1 MDPTALMDRTATLT
15 RVVEA
20 ATRDEYNDVEHTETS
35 STVAC
40 WFHQRSMAEQTTF
53 GQVAVGTAV
62 FYLPAATVIG
72 KADRLIFD
80 GIVYEVV
87 GEPKKAHNPR
97 TGADSHI
104 EAEVRSVT

>member
-1 MDPTALMDRTATLT
+1 MDPTSLMDRTATLT

-20 ATRDEYNDVEHTETS
+20 VSRDEYNDVEHTETT

-40 WFHQRSMAEQTTF
+40 WFHQRSMAEQTAV

-72 KADRLIFD
+72 KADRLTFD
-80 GIVYEVV
+80 GVVYEVV
-87 GEPKKAHNPR
+87 GDPKKAHNPR
-97 TGADSHI
+97 TSSDSHI
-104 EAEVRSVT
+104 EAEVRSIT